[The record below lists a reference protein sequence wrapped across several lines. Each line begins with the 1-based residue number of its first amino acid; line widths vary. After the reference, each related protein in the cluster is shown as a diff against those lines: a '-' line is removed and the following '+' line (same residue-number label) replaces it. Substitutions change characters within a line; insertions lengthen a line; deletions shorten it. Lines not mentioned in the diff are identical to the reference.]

1 MNEPMKKLC
10 KEIEYNPGNEFID
23 SSITKATLVENIFIL
38 DFKIREILPF
48 NKMIDFLDHLNNNFK
63 YKAKPSFEALHV
75 EYNRE
80 NIIGYIGMIVEKFLR
95 KPQLSKEILGCEIKI
110 KDNEVFIMTE
120 DIIHEQKIAAVKNDL
135 QRVLR
140 KFGFA
145 NIKLSVSFDDANNNV
160 LDVELKNKIEL
171 ASKVLER
178 TMDDKQD
185 TQSIK
190 YRPRGFQKVEI
201 SDLAST
207 EFTKILTTG
216 LVFKKEIKT
225 TKTDFVIC
233 TLSITDYKDAVYVK
247 MFGKTAEEKADFDRY
262 KEGTYIEVAGNYTI
276 DAYSTQ
282 PTITLN
288 KSPRIVKNDALNR
301 DDNEA
306 FKRVE
311 LSART
316 KMSTMDGITTAK
328 ALFERAEKWGH
339 KAITINDKDSIQ
351 SFPDLFY
358 ASKNSTVKPI
368 YGVTL
373 STIDKSNGTIYW
385 PKDNN
390 LEKDTYVVFD
400 LETTGLSPEYSEI
413 IEFGAALVKGGQI
426 IETKQFFIKP
436 KGPVPEFTTKLTG
449 ITDAMVKDSKSEE
462 DSIIAI
468 RDYLLKGT
476 VVAHNA
482 NFDITFVNAKLV
494 QYGHEA
500 IEIPTIDTL
509 ALARLVLPEQKRFAL
524 KFVAKKYG
532 AIYDTEVAHRA
543 DYDANVL
550 ARVWMKMIYDLK
562 ELGIYDQAELSVYQ
576 TKALHNKK
584 FTKEV
589 TLLAKNQKGLKELF
603 KYTSTALT
611 EDFEKHPKIF
621 MEKFEA
627 RENVLLGSGSLGSRL
642 VERMFFGSKAQVV
655 EEIKKYDYIEVQP
668 TRNFVHFI
676 NRGVRKEDV
685 EDMLTFVVTE
695 AKKLG
700 KIVVATGDV
709 KYLDELDKIYHEI
722 YISAKGLGGARHKL
736 FSYNEENPIYPT
748 YNFLTTKEMREEFAF
763 LGDVKLIEEIVVT
776 NTNKIAEM
784 IEEVE
789 IIKKELYTPGFDD
802 VDNKVNNFV
811 YKTARDIYGENL
823 PKIIEDRI
831 ERELAPIKKYGFSV
845 IYWIS
850 HLLVSKSLEDG
861 FLVGSRGSVGSSIVA
876 TFLNITEVN
885 PLAPHYVCS
894 QCKVSEFPESAAE
907 LNSGFDLEDKM
918 CPKCNI
924 QYSKNGHNIPFETF
938 LGFEADKVPDID
950 LNFSGEYQA
959 IIHNE
964 VKRIFGDKHAFRA
977 GTISTV
983 AEKTAFGYVKA
994 WAEGQNKELSRPFTE
1009 FIAKGVAGTK
1019 RTSGQHPGGII
1030 IIPSEFDVEDFTPIN
1045 YPAND
1050 GNAAWKTTHF
1060 DFHAIHDNV
1069 LKLDLLGHDDPTAIR
1084 MLEKLTGID
1093 ARRDI
1098 PFSDPKIVSL
1108 FSSTKELGIEPKQ
1121 IMGEPTGAM
1130 GIPEFGTKFVRG
1142 MLKNATVKSFG
1153 DLISLSGLSH
1163 GTNVWTNNAEELI
1176 KTKNLELNDVISCR
1190 DDIMVDLINKNV
1202 DPLLSFEIMEK
1213 VRKGKGITDEQEK
1226 ILKENNVEDWY
1237 IDSLKKIEY
1246 MFPKAHATAYVMMAW
1261 RIAFFKLYHPLA
1273 YYATYF
1279 STRSDVFDIHTV
1291 IDSTEKI
1298 EEKLKDFISRRYK
1311 YGSEK
1316 TTNKEESLIPVFELV
1331 LEAKARGIT
1340 FSPISLDRSKAEDW
1354 VLDKE
1359 NMMLIPPFTSLDG
1372 LGLAVAK
1379 SVIVAREEGEFSS
1392 VEDFKKRT
1400 QINKTQLEKLEA
1412 MKVFGDMSKTNQI
1425 SLFNI

>member
-1 MNEPMKKLC
+1 MKKLC
-10 KEIEYNPGNEFID
+10 KEIEYKPGNEFVD
-23 SSITKATLVENIFIL
+23 SSISKATLVDNIFVL
-38 DFKIREILPF
+38 DFEIREILPF
-48 NKMIDFLDHLNNNFK
+48 EKMIVFLDHLNNNFK

-75 EYNRE
+75 EYDKE
-80 NIIGYIGMIVEKFLR
+80 NIIGYIGMIVDKFLG
-95 KPQLSKEILGCEIKI
+95 KPQLSKEILSCNIKV
-110 KDNEVFIMTE
+110 KENLVTIMTE
-120 DIIHEQKIAAVKNDL
+120 DIIHEQRISSIKIDM

-140 KFGFA
+140 KFGFS
-145 NIKLSVSFDDANNNV
+145 NIKLSIKFDDNNTHI
-160 LDVELKNKIEL
+160 LDNELKNKIIL
-171 ASKVLER
+171 ASKVMER
-178 TMDDKQD
+178 TSEAKQD
-185 TQSIK
+185 TQSIQ
-190 YRPRGFQKVEI
+190 YRPRGFQKIEI
-201 SDLAST
+201 SELAT
-207 EFTKILTTG
+207 TDFTKVLTTG
-216 LVFKKEIKT
+216 LIFKKEIKT

-247 MFGKTAEEKADFDRY
+247 MFGKTLEEKTDFDRY
-262 KEGTYIEVAGNYTI
+262 KEGTYVEVAGNYAI
-276 DAYSTQ
+276 DPFSTQ

-288 KSPRIVKNDALNR
+288 KSPRIVKNASLNR
-301 DDNEA
+301 DDDEPI
-306 FKRVE
+306 KRVE

-316 KMSTMDGITTAK
+316 KMSTMDGVVSAK
-328 ALFERAEKWGH
+328 LLFERAEKWGH
-339 KAITINDKDSIQ
+339 KAITIVDKDSLQ
-351 SFPDLFY
+351 SFPDFFY

-373 STIDKSNGTIYW
+373 STINKNNGTIYW

-390 LEKDTYVVFD
+390 LENDTYVVFD
-400 LETTGLSPEYSEI
+400 LETTGLSPEYNEI

-436 KGPVPEFTTKLTG
+436 KGDVPEFTTKLTG
-449 ITDAMVKDSKSEE
+449 ITNDMVKNSPSEE
-462 DSIIAI
+462 ESIIAI

-476 VVAHNA
+476 IVAHNA
-482 NFDITFVNAKLV
+482 NFDITFVNAKLA

-500 IEIPTIDTL
+500 IEVPTIDSL
-509 ALARLVLPEQKRFAL
+509 ATARLVLPEQKRFAL
-524 KFVAKKYG
+524 RFVSKKYG
-532 AIYDTEVAHRA
+532 VIYETEVAHRA

-562 ELGIYDQAELSVYQ
+562 ELGINSQQELTNHYSDS
-576 TKALHNKK
+576 LNNKK
-584 FTKEV
+584 FTKEIS
-589 TLLAKNQKGLKELF
+589 LLAKNQKGLKELF
-603 KYTSTALT
+603 KFTSTGLT
-611 EDFEKHPKIF
+611 VNFEKHPKIF
-621 MEKFEA
+621 VEDLEK
-627 RENVLLGSGSLGSRL
+627 RVDVLLGSGSLGSRL
-642 VERMFFGSKAQVV
+642 VERMFFGSKAQVI

-668 TRNFVHFI
+668 PKNFIHFI
-676 NRGVRKEDV
+676 NRGMKKEDV
-685 EDMLTFVVTE
+685 EDMISFVINE
-695 AKKLG
+695 AKKAN
-700 KIVVATGDV
+700 KIVVASGDV
-709 KYLDELDKIYHEI
+709 KYLDELDKIYHEV
-722 YISAKGLGGARHKL
+722 YISAKGLGGSRHKL
-736 FSYNEENPIYPT
+736 FSYNEENPKYPIF
-748 YNFLTTKEMREEFAF
+748 NFLTTKEMREEFAF
-763 LGDVKLIEEIVVT
+763 LSDVKLIEEIVVT
-776 NTNKIAEM
+776 NTNKIADM
-784 IEEVE
+784 IEDIEV
-789 IIKKELYTPGFDD
+789 IKKDLYTPGFDD

-811 YKTARDIYGENL
+811 YKTAREIYGDNL
-823 PKIIEDRI
+823 PKIVEDRI

-850 HLLVSKSLEDG
+850 HILVSKSLQDG

-885 PLAPHYVCS
+885 PLVPHYVCPK
-894 QCKVSEFPESAAE
+894 CKNSEFPESAAA
-907 LNSGFDLEDKM
+907 LNSGFDLEDKL

-924 QYSKNGHNIPFETF
+924 KYMKNGHNIPFETF

-964 VKRIFGDKHAFRA
+964 VKKIFGDKHAFRA

-994 WAEGQNKELSRPFTE
+994 WAEGRGKEISRPFTE

-1045 YPAND
+1045 FPAND

-1093 ARRDI
+1093 ARKDI
-1098 PFSDPKIVSL
+1098 PFSDPRIVSL

-1121 IMGEPTGAM
+1121 ISGEPTGAM

-1163 GTNVWTNNAEELI
+1163 GTNVWTNNAEDLI
-1176 KTKNLELNDVISCR
+1176 KNQNLELNDVISCR
-1190 DDIMVDLINKNV
+1190 DDIMVDLINKGV

-1213 VRKGKGITDEQEK
+1213 VRKGKGITVEQEK
-1226 ILKENNVEDWY
+1226 ILRENNVEDWY
-1237 IDSLKKIEY
+1237 IGSLKKIEY

-1261 RIAFFKLYHPLA
+1261 RIAFFKLYHPMA

-1291 IDSTEKI
+1291 ISSTAKI

-1331 LEAKARGIT
+1331 LEAKARGIK
-1340 FSPISLDRSKAEDW
+1340 FSPISLDKSKAEDW
-1354 VLDKE
+1354 VLDNE

-1379 SVIVAREEGEFSS
+1379 SVIVAREESEFSS

-1400 QINKTQLEKLEA
+1400 QINKTQLEKLEE